1 MTMILLGEKPKLYV
15 GFCATNEDSYM
26 HEVYYKTK
34 ENGIVTVTAL
44 YRYDETKENS
54 AFAYEYFVDAV
65 FVGIFNDPEYVGCSE
80 AKRMWERNHR
90 AGGDFY
96 Y

>member
-1 MTMILLGEKPKLYV
+1 MTMILLAKTPKLYV
-15 GFCATNEDSYM
+15 GFRATSEDSDI

-34 ENGIVTVTAL
+34 EKGIVTVTAL
-44 YRYDETKENS
+44 YPYDETKENS

-65 FVGIFNDPEYVGCSE
+65 FVGIFSDPEYVGCSE